1 MREKKMTVFYCEARL
16 STIRKKDDVAEILGL
31 LRKQDTSIRYF
42 ANGSTVKLEPSQ
54 NKDRTNSF
62 DYTQLHSM
70 NPLLNVTIVLSE
82 AEAIDQ
88 LWKERKYYNMRGRE

>member
-1 MREKKMTVFYCEARL
+1 MTVFYCEARL
-16 STIRKKDDVAEILGL
+16 SMIKKKSDVAEILEL

-42 ANGSTVKLEPSQ
+42 ANGSTLKLEPSQ
-54 NKDRTNSF
+54 NEGRANSF